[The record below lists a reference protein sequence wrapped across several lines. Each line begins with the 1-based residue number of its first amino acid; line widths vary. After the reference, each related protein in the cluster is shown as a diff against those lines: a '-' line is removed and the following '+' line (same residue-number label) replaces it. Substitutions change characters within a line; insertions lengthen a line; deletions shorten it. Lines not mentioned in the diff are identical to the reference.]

1 MKFNRTGREY
11 YDCTSDFDVELER
24 ETSVIDFVKEVLDS
38 NNKEF
43 GEIAICKE
51 RIPPYAFP
59 YGIVVFKQVYR
70 GFGTKDAISRE
81 TVISAFESGGYAD
94 NVIKGA
100 KANGAYHLRMD
111 YYVLI

>member
-11 YDCTSDFDVELER
+11 YDCTSDYDVVLEK
-24 ETSVIDFVKEVLDS
+24 EMTVIDFVKEVLDS

-43 GEIAICKE
+43 GKIAICE
-51 RIPPYAFP
+51 DRIPPYAFP
-59 YGIVVFKQVYR
+59 YGRVVFEQVYR

-94 NVIKGA
+94 NVVKGA
-100 KANGAYHLRMD
+100 KANGAYHLGMD

>member
-11 YDCTSDFDVELER
+11 YDCTSDYDVVLEK
-24 ETSVIDFVKEVLDS
+24 EMTVIDFVKEVLDL

-43 GEIAICKE
+43 GKIEICKN

-59 YGIVVFKQVYR
+59 YGRVVFEQVYR

-81 TVISAFESGGYAD
+81 TVISVFESSGCAN
-94 NVIKGA
+94 NVIKGV
-100 KANGAYHLRMD
+100 KSNGASHLRMD